1 MKGYNT
7 RLIEL
12 FGVSVANS
20 SKAVDA
26 QRVNSV
32 AYANGYLIHP
42 DICNEDTLKFAN
54 DQKTNYNATFYQEWI
69 DILSK
74 SRFELFIDQ
83 ILHYATTYG
92 TDFSLGNGYVP
103 NSGAE
108 NVPVLDF
115 EKHKV
120 ILPCTVAEMFNKC
133 TGMLYSGIAINS
145 ADVAVLT
152 DYIVANFKEKD
163 CVLDVDKVKNREAM
177 ILLCD
182 KLGLCPSDKFAL
194 IKYIV
199 YKTTGDTMIIKNRA
213 MIQKIK
219 NSSTPFDF
227 TRLNDNQM
235 KALASIFY
243 RYKDIILAFKHNC
256 CNPAGYLQA
265 EMKRKGLATGYI
277 NNAAVINK
285 LRRMAVQYH
294 KPMAVGFW
302 ENVLTDI
309 HDLDEVRNA
318 VVDASNFKL
327 INLMQTIREKTLLA
341 ATRGGKELYIIRN
354 GKTFIK
360 DVSMDLTGGIY
371 EYWEKIY
378 EIFENQLVENLKSKA
393 TIVKFSDGYELVC
406 PTSEKNFMGNF
417 PMGSYYRMEG
427 SNFFGIYW
435 KNAWGTRDFDL
446 SFMGTNGERVGWNSW
461 YRSND
466 DAVIFSGDMTNAQP
480 EATEVLYCEKD
491 MPEGVINVNRYS
503 GDEGSKFK
511 LFFGSDKIDRSRFT
525 CGYMVNPNS
534 VKMTEMLTSTTRE
547 QMVGIVADKRAYL
560 LNLNTGNGR
569 VSRTNPSD
577 MFEIFR
583 RKAASYINL
592 KDILLKAGFVEYDE
606 NDEEMNALENHGI
619 GLDLTDLKKD
629 TLISLFS
636 NE

>member
-1 MKGYNT
+1 MKGYST

-12 FGVSVANS
+12 FGVSVINS

-42 DICNEDTLKFAN
+42 DICNEDTLRFAN
-54 DQKTNYNATFYQEWI
+54 EQKINYNATFYQEWS

-74 SRFELFIDQ
+74 TRFELLIDQ
-83 ILHYATTYG
+83 IIHYATTYG
-92 TDFSLGNGYVP
+92 ADFSLGNGYVP
-103 NSGAE
+103 NPGAE

-120 ILPCTVAEMFNKC
+120 ILPCTAAEMFNKC

-145 ADVAVLT
+145 KDVNVLT
-152 DYIVANFKEKD
+152 DYIVANYKEKD
-163 CVLDVDKVKNREAM
+163 CVLDIDKVKNREAM

-182 KLGLCPSDKFAL
+182 KLNLCPSDKFAL

-199 YKTTGDTMIIKNRA
+199 YKTTGDTMIVKNDALIR
-213 MIQKIK
+213 KIK
-219 NSSTPFDF
+219 NSWTPFDF
-227 TRLNDNQM
+227 TRLNNNQL

-243 RYKDIILAFKHNC
+243 RYKDIFLAFKHTRYCDNS
-256 CNPAGYLQA
+256 
-265 EMKRKGLATGYI
+265 T
-277 NNAAVINK
+277 VINK
-285 LRRMAVQYH
+285 LRRMAVRYH

-302 ENVLTDI
+302 ESVLSNV
-309 HDLDEVRNA
+309 HDLDEVREMA
-318 VVDASNFKL
+318 ASASNFKL

-341 ATRGGKELYIIRN
+341 ATSGGKELYIIRN

-360 DVSMDLTGGIY
+360 DASMSLIDGIY
-371 EYWEKIY
+371 EYWEGIY
-378 EIFENQLVENLKSKA
+378 KIFENQLVENLKSKA
-393 TIVKFSDGYELVC
+393 TITKFPKDYVLVC

-417 PMGSYYRMEG
+417 PMGTYYTMEG

-435 KNAWGTRDFDL
+435 RNEWGTRDFDL
-446 SFMGTNGERVGWNSW
+446 SFMGTNGQRVGWNAR
-461 YRSND
+461 YRSID
-466 DAVIFSGDMTNAQP
+466 DTVIFSGDMTNAQP
-480 EATEVLYCEKD
+480 EATEVLYCKDD
-491 MPEGVINVNRYS
+491 MPDGVINVNRYN
-503 GDEGSKFK
+503 GEEGSKFK
-511 LFFGSDKIDRSRFT
+511 LFFGSDNIDERKFT
-525 CGYMVNPNS
+525 AGYMVNPNS

-547 QMVGIVADKRAYL
+547 QMVGIVANGRAYL
-560 LNLNTGNGR
+560 LNLNTGDR
-569 VSRTNPSD
+569 MVSRTNPSD

-583 RKAASYINL
+583 RKAISYINL

-606 NDEEMNALENHGI
+606 NDEEMNALENNGI

>member
-12 FGVSVANS
+12 FGVSVINS

-54 DQKTNYNATFYQEWI
+54 EQKINYNATFYQEWN

-74 SRFELFIDQ
+74 TRFELLIDQ
-83 ILHYATTYG
+83 IIHYATTYG

-103 NSGAE
+103 NPGAE

-120 ILPCTVAEMFNKC
+120 ILPCTTAEMFDKC

-145 ADVAVLT
+145 KDVNVLT
-152 DYIVANFKEKD
+152 DYIVANYKEKD
-163 CVLDVDKVKNREAM
+163 CVLDIDKVKNREAM

-182 KLGLCPSDKFAL
+182 KLNLCPSDKFAL
-194 IKYIV
+194 LKYIV
-199 YKTTGDTMIIKNRA
+199 YKTTGDTMIVKNNALIRR
-213 MIQKIK
+213 IK
-219 NSSTPFDF
+219 NSWTPFDF
-227 TRLNDNQM
+227 TRLNDKQL

-243 RYKDIILAFKHNC
+243 RYKDIFLAFKHTRY
-256 CNPAGYLQA
+256 CN
-265 EMKRKGLATGYI
+265 
-277 NNAAVINK
+277 NSAVINK

-302 ENVLTDI
+302 ESVLSSV
-309 HDLDEVRNA
+309 HDFDEVREMA
-318 VVDASNFKL
+318 ASASNFKL

-341 ATRGGKELYIIRN
+341 ATSGGKELYIIRN

-360 DVSMDLTGGIY
+360 DASMSLIDGIY
-371 EYWEKIY
+371 EYWEGIY
-378 EIFENQLVENLKSKA
+378 KIFENQLVENLRSKA
-393 TIVKFSDGYELVC
+393 TITKFPKDYVLVC

-417 PMGSYYRMEG
+417 PMGSYYMMGG

-435 KNAWGTRDFDL
+435 RNEWGTRDFDL
-446 SFMGTNGERVGWNSW
+446 SFMGTNGQRVGWNSR
-461 YRSND
+461 YRSTD
-466 DAVIFSGDMTNAQP
+466 DTVIFSGDMTNAHP
-480 EATEVLYCEKD
+480 EATEVLYCKDD
-491 MPEGVINVNRYS
+491 MPDGVINVNRYS
-503 GDEGSKFK
+503 GEEGSKFK
-511 LFFGSDKIDRSRFT
+511 LFFGSDEIDEKKFT
-525 CGYMVNPNS
+525 VGYMVNPNS
-534 VKMTEMLTSTTRE
+534 IKMTEMLTSTTRE
-547 QMVGIVADKRAYL
+547 QMVGIVANGRAYL
-560 LNLNTGNGR
+560 LNLNTGDR
-569 VSRTNPSD
+569 MVSRTNPSD

-583 RKAASYINL
+583 RKAISYINL

-606 NDEEMNALENHGI
+606 NDEEMNALENNGI